1 MVRLK
6 VSQLASLMAQSV
18 SLPVGITG
26 VCLRPTLQAVNVK
39 RFTAADVHGK
49 FGPTFIHLF
58 ESSEMAGPPTWARAK
73 PTHD

>member
-1 MVRLK
+1 MVRLN
-6 VSQLASLMAQSV
+6 VSRLASLMAQSAP
-18 SLPVGITG
+18 LPVGITG

-49 FGPTFIHLF
+49 LGPTSIHLF
-58 ESSEMAGPPTWARAK
+58 ESSEIAGPPTWARVK

>member
-1 MVRLK
+1 MVRLN
-6 VSQLASLMAQSV
+6 VSQLASLMAQSA

-39 RFTAADVHGK
+39 RFRAAEVLAK
-49 FGPTFIHLF
+49 FDPTSIHLF
-58 ESSEMAGPPTWARAK
+58 ESSEIAGPPTWARAK